1 MAVIVK
7 KNELERYLRSHKCNK
22 TNILHIVRTLKIKH
36 VCEDYTFNKKSFYM
50 LEEIPA
56 FSLCIKDTGCKLK
69 QTLQIHPYIYGCI
82 FFIQKKTLFLH
93 SIILLSKQKK

>member
-22 TNILHIVRTLKIKH
+22 TYILHIVRTLKIKH
-36 VCEDYTFNKKSFYM
+36 VCEDYIFNKKSFYM

-56 FSLCIKDTGCKLK
+56 FSLCIKDAGCGLK
-69 QTLQIHPYIYGCI
+69 Q
-82 FFIQKKTLFLH
+82 H
-93 SIILLSKQKK
+93 SIAYERMI

>member
-36 VCEDYTFNKKSFYM
+36 VCEDYTFNKKSF
-50 LEEIPA
+50 IRVT
-56 FSLCIKDTGCKLK
+56 SVVG
-69 QTLQIHPYIYGCI
+69 G
-82 FFIQKKTLFLH
+82 
-93 SIILLSKQKK
+93 

>member
-36 VCEDYTFNKKSFYM
+36 VCEDYTFNKKSFCKIC
-50 LEEIPA
+50 IP
-56 FSLCIKDTGCKLK
+56 F
-69 QTLQIHPYIYGCI
+69 YI
-82 FFIQKKTLFLH
+82 
-93 SIILLSKQKK
+93 

>member
-56 FSLCIKDTGCKLK
+56 FSLCIKDTGCGLK
-69 QTLQIHPYIYGCI
+69 QLS
-82 FFIQKKTLFLH
+82 QKY
-93 SIILLSKQKK
+93 